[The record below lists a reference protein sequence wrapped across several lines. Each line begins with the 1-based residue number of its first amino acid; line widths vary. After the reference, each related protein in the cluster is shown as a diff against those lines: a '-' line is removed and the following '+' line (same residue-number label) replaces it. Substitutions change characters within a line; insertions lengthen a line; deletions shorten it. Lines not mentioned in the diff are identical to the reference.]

1 MKIIINLH
9 EICNKKRCI
18 ENYDSHSNLAYVIEN
33 KC

>member
-1 MKIIINLH
+1 MKRIINLH

-18 ENYDSHSNLAYVIEN
+18 EKYDRHLNLAYVVEK